1 MADPLV
7 LAHRGAS
14 GYRPEHTLAAYD
26 LAVEQGADYIE
37 PDLVMTKDGVLV
49 SDALDM
55 AGVSQPHGGM
65 PGAAVAALRASEPT
79 SRASSSEGSG
89 PTGTT
94 SARPSR
100 PVVSVPVLSV
110 QTTSTLLIDST
121 ALTCCTRAPRPA
133 LFAAPTV

>member
-1 MADPLV
+1 VRSAL
-7 LAHRGAS
+7 HRSDEENGISSRTGHGSPGSAAAS
-14 GYRPEHTLAAYD
+14 AVVVRLAA
-26 LAVEQGADYIE
+26 
-37 PDLVMTKDGVLV
+37 
-49 SDALDM
+49 
-55 AGVSQPHGGM
+55 
-65 PGAAVAALRASEPT
+65 AALRAIDPISHSMSP
-79 SRASSSEGSG
+79 AASG

-94 SARPSR
+94 SARLSR